1 VWETPCASSF
11 PEIFRERDEEAAMTL
26 RDDEILAEEALGE
39 TDGSSRQQEGTHYP
53 PAEMPSSVIP
63 LESGMETGQGADDEP
78 ELAIGDRH
86 ISDAERVS
94 PEEARRLLG
103 GEDG

>member
-1 VWETPCASSF
+1 
-11 PEIFRERDEEAAMTL
+11 MTL
-26 RDDEILAEEALGE
+26 PDDETLAEEALE
-39 TDGSSRQQEGTHYP
+39 DISDSRPE
-53 PAEMPSSVIP
+53 EDVESVPVQTAAAPVP

-86 ISDAERVS
+86 TTDAEHVT
-94 PEEARRLLG
+94 PDEARRLLG

>member
-1 VWETPCASSF
+1 
-11 PEIFRERDEEAAMTL
+11 MTL
-26 RDDEILAEEALGE
+26 PDDEILAEEALE
-39 TDGSSRQQEGTHYP
+39 EVSVSTLEEENAAPSAQTP
-53 PAEMPSSVIP
+53 PAAVPAVP

-86 ISDAERVS
+86 TADAEHVT

>member
-1 VWETPCASSF
+1 
-11 PEIFRERDEEAAMTL
+11 MTL
-26 RDDEILAEEALGE
+26 PDDETLAEEALKD
-39 TDGSSRQQEGTHYP
+39 TSDIVPPHPPQQMVTTT
-53 PAEMPSSVIP
+53 VP

-86 ISDAERVS
+86 IADAEPVS
-94 PEEARRLLG
+94 PDEARRLLG

>member
-1 VWETPCASSF
+1 
-11 PEIFRERDEEAAMTL
+11 MTL
-26 RDDEILAEEALGE
+26 PDDETLAEEALE
-39 TDGSSRQQEGTHYP
+39 EVSVSSLEEENGASP
-53 PAEMPSSVIP
+53 PQTAPAAVPTIP

-86 ISDAERVS
+86 TADAEHVT

>member
-1 VWETPCASSF
+1 
-11 PEIFRERDEEAAMTL
+11 MTL
-26 RDDEILAEEALGE
+26 PDDETLAEEALE
-39 TDGSSRQQEGTHYP
+39 DISGSRPEEDVESP
-53 PAEMPSSVIP
+53 PAQTAAAIP

-86 ISDAERVS
+86 TADAEHVTHD
-94 PEEARRLLG
+94 EARRLLG